1 MTSFQI
7 SISDSRTVA
16 TRFISRVRREIH
28 KALTEESRK
37 RGLTQ
42 SDIAREIGVHRSVIS
57 RELRG
62 QKDISLGR
70 VGEIAHALGRDPE
83 FFLRED
89 EIDYA
94 SNFRPETFK
103 IVIDGGTTSKA
114 AVLEPPKGLR
124 AA

>member
-7 SISDSRTVA
+7 AISDSRTVA

-28 KALTEESRK
+28 KALAEESKK

-83 FFLRED
+83 FFLREE
-89 EIDYA
+89 EIDQA
-94 SNFRPETFK
+94 SNFRPDSFSIK
-103 IVIDGGTTSKA
+103 IGGGTTSIATSLIKPD
-114 AVLEPPKGLR
+114 VLR
-124 AA
+124 TA